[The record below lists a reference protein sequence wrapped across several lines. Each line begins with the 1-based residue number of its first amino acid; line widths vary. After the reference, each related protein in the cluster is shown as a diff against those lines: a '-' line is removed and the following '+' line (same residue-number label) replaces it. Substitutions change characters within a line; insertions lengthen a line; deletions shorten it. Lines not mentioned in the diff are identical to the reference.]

1 MTTSNGG
8 RRILPSHNVR
18 EFFRECVDE
27 VIARQR
33 VEAGDHTVHYVV
45 NLLTLFSRAEELY
58 EEGDGLKPLA
68 AMLRDAVDAPS
79 DPHRDRAMQ
88 RLGDVALFVAGFFP
102 DYFARRSVD
111 VDYYIRMGG
120 SAYAWLA
127 GRARHSTQVRAFGGI
142 FAELGEKFGAFVEVI
157 GEVSEQG
164 RTYTPADIMR
174 LYELWLRTGSAR
186 ASRRLKELGIQP
198 PASGTSLRTH

>member
-1 MTTSNGG
+1 MTSSDDG
-8 RRILPSHNVR
+8 RRILPSPNVR

-27 VIARQR
+27 ALARQR
-33 VEAGDHTVHYVV
+33 LEAADHTVHYVV

-58 EEGDGLKPLA
+58 DEGEGLRPLA
-68 AMLRDAVDAPS
+68 AMLRDAVDAPT
-79 DPHRDRAMQ
+79 DPHRDRAMR

-120 SAYAWLA
+120 SAYSWLA
-127 GRARHSTQVRAFGGI
+127 ERARYSAQVRAFGEI

-186 ASRRLKELGIQP
+186 ASRRLRELGIE
-198 PASGTSLRTH
+198 PATGAASVRTH

>member
-1 MTTSNGG
+1 MTTSHRD
-8 RRILPSHNVR
+8 RRILPSPNVR

-27 VIARQR
+27 ALARQR
-33 VEAGDHTVHYVV
+33 VRAADHTVHYVV

-58 EEGDGLKPLA
+58 EPGEGLRPLA
-68 AMLRDAVDAPS
+68 AMLRDAADAPS
-79 DPHRDRAMQ
+79 DAHRDRAMQ

-111 VDYYIRMGG
+111 VDYYIGMGG
-120 SAYAWLA
+120 GAYAWLA
-127 GRARHSTQVRAFGGI
+127 ERARYSAQVRAFGQI

-174 LYELWLRTGSAR
+174 LYELWIRTGSAR
-186 ASRRLKELGIQP
+186 ASRRLKELGIE
-198 PASGTSLRTH
+198 PAENAVSRRTH

>member
-1 MTTSNGG
+1 MTRPDRG
-8 RRILPSHNVR
+8 RRIVPSPNVR
-18 EFFRECVDE
+18 EFFRECVNDAL
-27 VIARQR
+27 ARQR
-33 VEAGDHTVHYVV
+33 LRAGDHTVHYVV

-58 EEGDGLKPLA
+58 EDGEGLRPLA
-68 AMLRDAVDAPS
+68 SMLRDAADAPS
-79 DPHRDRAMQ
+79 DAHRDRAMQ

-111 VDYYIRMGG
+111 VDYYIGMGG

-127 GRARHSTQVRAFGGI
+127 ERARYSAQVRAFGGI
-142 FAELGEKFGAFVEVI
+142 FAELGEKFGAFVEVL

-164 RTYTPADIMR
+164 RTFTPADIMR

-186 ASRRLKELGIQP
+186 ASRRLRELGIQP
-198 PASGTSLRTH
+198 AAAASSRLTH

>member
-1 MTTSNGG
+1 MTSSDRG
-8 RRILPSHNVR
+8 RRILPSPNVR

-27 VIARQR
+27 ALARQR
-33 VEAGDHTVHYVV
+33 VQATDHTVHYVV

-58 EEGDGLKPLA
+58 EQGEGLRPLA
-68 AMLRDAVDAPS
+68 AMLRDASDAPT
-79 DPHRDRAMQ
+79 DEHRDLAMR

-111 VDYYIRMGG
+111 VDYYIGMGG

-127 GRARHSTQVRAFGGI
+127 ERARYSARVRAFGQI
-142 FAELGEKFGAFVEVI
+142 FAELGEKFGAFVDVI

-164 RTYTPADIMR
+164 RAYTPADIMR
-174 LYELWLRTGSAR
+174 LYELWVRTGSAR
-186 ASRRLKELGIQP
+186 ARDRLRELGIE
-198 PASGTSLRTH
+198 PAKNATSRLTH

>member
-1 MTTSNGG
+1 MTRSDRG
-8 RRILPSHNVR
+8 RRILPSPNVR
-18 EFFRECVDE
+18 EFFRESVDE
-27 VIARQR
+27 ALARQR
-33 VEAGDHTVHYVV
+33 LRAGDHTVHYVV

-58 EEGDGLKPLA
+58 EEGEGLRPLA
-68 AMLRDAVDAPS
+68 AMLRDASDAPT
-79 DPHRDRAMQ
+79 DEHRDLAMR

-111 VDYYIRMGG
+111 VDYYIGMGG

-127 GRARHSTQVRAFGGI
+127 ERARYSARVRAFGGI
-142 FAELGEKFGAFVEVI
+142 FAELGEKFAAFVEVI

-164 RTYTPADIMR
+164 RTYSPADIMR

-186 ASRRLKELGIQP
+186 AGQRLRELGIE
-198 PASGTSLRTH
+198 PAKNATSRLTH